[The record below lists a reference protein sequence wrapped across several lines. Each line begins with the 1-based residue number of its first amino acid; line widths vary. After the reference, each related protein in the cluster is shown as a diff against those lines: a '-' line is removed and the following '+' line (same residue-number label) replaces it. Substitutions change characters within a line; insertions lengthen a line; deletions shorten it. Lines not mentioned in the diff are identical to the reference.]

1 MKIGQV
7 APLMES
13 VPPRL
18 YGGTER
24 IVSYLTE
31 ELVRM
36 GHEVTLFASG
46 DSITSAQLV
55 GCVPTAIRLDANIHD
70 PIPYY
75 MLMLDRVRDA
85 AEEFDILHFHID
97 QFHFPLFKSMA
108 DRTVTTLHGRQDLPD
123 LKPLYLGFPEMPLVS
138 ISDAQREPVPKAN
151 FVATVHHGIPS
162 DLYAPNFDPRG
173 GYVAFLGRIS
183 PEKRPDRAIR
193 IAQTLGIPLKIAAKV
208 DRADEAY
215 FREQIEP
222 MLQRPGVEFIGEINE
237 RAKAKFLG
245 EARALLF
252 PVDWP
257 EPFGIVMIE
266 AMACGTPVLAFRCG
280 SVPEIVDNGVTG
292 QIVDTEEEA
301 IRQATSGPLARP
313 PRRAPALRGTLLRHS
328 HGEGLHS
335 GLSFAHETA
344 FAAPGCRS
352 GPRRGAP
359 DHESRS
365 ELIVASCC
373 PVAGRDAFVASPSRA
388 RRACCSRSACFVKRS
403 ACAIRT
409 AGPCRGQ
416 AHLRPLPAIGRPE
429 AGRG

>member
-1 MKIGQV
+1 MKIAQV

-24 IVSYLTE
+24 VVSYLTE

-36 GHEVTLFASG
+36 GHDVSLFASG

-55 GCVPTAIRLDANIHD
+55 RCVPTAIRLDANIRD

-75 MLMLDRVRDA
+75 MLMLDRVQDA
-85 AEEFDILHFHID
+85 AKDFDILHFHID

-108 DRTVTTLHGRQDLPD
+108 NRTVTTLHGRQDIPD
-123 LKPLYLGFPEMPLVS
+123 LKPLYLGFSNMPLVS
-138 ISDAQREPVPKAN
+138 ISDAQRQPVPKAN
-151 FVATVHHGIPS
+151 FVATVLHGIPT
-162 DLYAPNFDPRG
+162 DLFAPTFSPRG
-173 GYVAFLGRIS
+173 GYIAFLGRIS

-193 IAQTLGIPLKIAAKV
+193 IARALGIPLKIAAKV

-222 MLQRPGVEFIGEINE
+222 MLQAPGVEFIGEINE
-237 RAKAKFLG
+237 REKAKFLG

-280 SVPEIVDNGVTG
+280 SVPEIVENGVTG

-301 IRQATSGPLARP
+301 IRQLPGVLALD
-313 PRRAPALRGTLLRHS
+313 RRAVRRRFEQRFSATRMAKDYLQVYRTLMKRPSL
-328 HGEGLHS
+328 L
-335 GLSFAHETA
+335 
-344 FAAPGCRS
+344 
-352 GPRRGAP
+352 P
-359 DHESRS
+359 DVDTE
-365 ELIVASCC
+365 IDV
-373 PVAGRDAFVASPSRA
+373 
-388 RRACCSRSACFVKRS
+388 
-403 ACAIRT
+403 T
-409 AGPCRGQ
+409 
-416 AHLRPLPAIGRPE
+416 RPIME
-429 AGRG
+429 AGLN